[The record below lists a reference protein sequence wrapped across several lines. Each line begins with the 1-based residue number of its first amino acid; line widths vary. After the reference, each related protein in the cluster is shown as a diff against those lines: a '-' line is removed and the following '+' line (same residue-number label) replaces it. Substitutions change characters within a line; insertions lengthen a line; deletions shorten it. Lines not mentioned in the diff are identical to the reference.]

1 MATPLHIESVE
12 ETIYRILRK
21 EIGSLRLAPEERLRL
36 EELATRY
43 GVSMTPIRQAL
54 RRLQGDGLVIG
65 EARKGAYVAP
75 LTTDELEEIQ
85 SLRVG
90 IEGFLAF
97 HGARNS
103 TDESIAEMLEQRSIL
118 EDAYQRGDLEA
129 YVSGFWAIRDACY
142 RCANRPRLMRLV
154 DDQRLRVE
162 RYILRLCADV
172 ESAAQLRDPPDLLV
186 DACRLRDGAA
196 AEASTRN
203 ALLWV
208 LERLETMLGRPGD
221 EPASI
226 PPAA

>member
-1 MATPLHIESVE
+1 MPTPLHIESVE
-12 ETIYRILRK
+12 ETIYRILRR

-36 EELATRY
+36 EQLATRY

-75 LTTDELEEIQ
+75 LTTDEIEEIQ
-85 SLRVG
+85 SIRVG
-90 IEGFLAF
+90 LEGFLAF
-97 HGARNS
+97 HGASNS
-103 TDESIAEMLEQRSIL
+103 TNASISEMLEQRAVL

-129 YVSGFWAIRDACY
+129 YVSGFWTVRDACY

-172 ESAAQLRDPPDLLV
+172 ESAAQLRDPPALLL
-186 DACRLRDGAA
+186 DACRARDGAA
-196 AEASTRN
+196 AETSTRE

-208 LERLETMLGRPGD
+208 LDRLSTMLDQPEG
-221 EPASI
+221 EPLSA